1 MAALGVTLAA
11 GVTPAE
17 ALRAACAAGATA
29 TTRRGTQVALPRP
42 AEIRAATGAE
52 WPAACDAATV
62 VYANGHDLQDP
73 LISPVYGDMHGFPPA
88 ILTTGTRDLLLSNTV
103 RVHRALRAA
112 GVEAQ
117 LEVYEGQSHAQY
129 LFDDRLPETVV
140 AFGEIAEF
148 FDKHL
153 GK

>member
-1 MAALGVTLAA
+1 MQENDL
-11 GVTPAE
+11 
-17 ALRAACAAGATA
+17 
-29 TTRRGTQVALPRP
+29 VA
-42 AEIRAATGAE
+42 
-52 WPAACDAATV
+52 WV
-62 VYANGHDLQDP
+62 K
-73 LISPVYGDMHGFPPA
+73 
-88 ILTTGTRDLLLSNTV
+88 SNTL

-129 LFDDRLPETVV
+129 LFDDRLPETAV

-153 GK
+153 GGGVTIHGHSGSRPSGWPTSSPKSTRTALPRWPVPRLPQNDRYCRRRQYQ

>member
-1 MAALGVTLAA
+1 MIH
-11 GVTPAE
+11 
-17 ALRAACAAGATA
+17 
-29 TTRRGTQVALPRP
+29 TRFNRSKP
-42 AEIRAATGAE
+42 
-52 WPAACDAATV
+52 
-62 VYANGHDLQDP
+62 
-73 LISPVYGDMHGFPPA
+73 DMHGFPPA
-88 ILTTGTRDLLLSNTV
+88 ILTTGTRDLLLSNTL

-129 LFDDRLPETVV
+129 QFDDRLPETAV

>member
-1 MAALGVTLAA
+1 LIPQVVLRCHARWSQIPDPRLFDALL
-11 GVTPAE
+11 
-17 ALRAACAAGATA
+17 
-29 TTRRGTQVALPRP
+29 
-42 AEIRAATGAE
+42 
-52 WPAACDAATV
+52 
-62 VYANGHDLQDP
+62 
-73 LISPVYGDMHGFPPA
+73 F
-88 ILTTGTRDLLLSNTV
+88 GTRDLLLSNTV

-112 GVEAQ
+112 GVEAE

-129 LFDDRLPETVV
+129 LFDDRVPETAV

>member
-1 MAALGVTLAA
+1 
-11 GVTPAE
+11 
-17 ALRAACAAGATA
+17 
-29 TTRRGTQVALPRP
+29 
-42 AEIRAATGAE
+42 
-52 WPAACDAATV
+52 
-62 VYANGHDLQDP
+62 
-73 LISPVYGDMHGFPPA
+73 
-88 ILTTGTRDLLLSNTV
+88 V
-103 RVHRALRAA
+103 RSHRALRAA

-129 LFDDRLPETVV
+129 LFDDRLPETAA